1 MGTSHVEGPQELDP
15 GSQGALEILWAA
27 GSESGQLF
35 FIFQLQNQSLCQK
48 ASDGGARVPLMEL
61 SLIPVPRGDPSSR
74 QKAQGRNDASS
85 AGTTHLHRPLQEGPL
100 SGTCW
105 RLGAGAE
112 DGLELVQLLSRESP
126 AIDAACHIPPL
137 PE

>member
-1 MGTSHVEGPQELDP
+1 MLKVLRNWTQGVMEHWRFFGQQVLKVASSFSCSSCRTNPSAKKPVMVGL
-15 GSQGALEILWAA
+15 GS
-27 GSESGQLF
+27 
-35 FIFQLQNQSLCQK
+35 
-48 ASDGGARVPLMEL
+48 PLMEL
-61 SLIPVPRGDPSSR
+61 SLIPVPQGDPSSR
-74 QKAQGRNDASS
+74 QKAPGRNDASS
-85 AGTTHLHRPLQEGPL
+85 AGTTKKGPL

-105 RLGAGAE
+105 RLDAGAE